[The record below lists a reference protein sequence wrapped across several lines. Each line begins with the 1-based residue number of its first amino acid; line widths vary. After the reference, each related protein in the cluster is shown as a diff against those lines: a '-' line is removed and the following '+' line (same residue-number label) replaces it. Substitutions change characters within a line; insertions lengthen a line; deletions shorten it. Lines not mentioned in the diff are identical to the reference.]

1 MSAGIGVGGD
11 ERWCVW
17 VFMRARARES
27 VCRERE
33 GVING
38 CVLLSAGSP

>member
-11 ERWCVW
+11 ERCCVW
-17 VFMRARARES
+17 VFMCACARES

-38 CVLLSAGSP
+38 YVLLSSGSP